1 MLKLAANLD
10 WLFTDLP
17 IAARFSAAQ
26 AAGFRG
32 VEGLFLWQHPL
43 EHLRAAQR
51 ETSLPVVLMNAPA
64 GNWAQGERGSLHCLV
79 ETRISSQPERGARL
93 RHSTG
98 LSPGSRYVRL
108 AL

>member
-17 IAARFSAAQ
+17 IAARFAAAQ

-43 EHLRAAQR
+43 AHLHAAQR

-64 GNWAQGERGSLHCLV
+64 GNWAQGERGLAA
-79 ETRISSQPERGARL
+79 QPGRDQNFTIA
-93 RHSTG
+93 
-98 LSPGSRYVRL
+98 
-108 AL
+108 

>member
-17 IAARFSAAQ
+17 IAARFAAAQ

-32 VEGLFLWQHPL
+32 VEGLFLWQQPL

-64 GNWAQGERGSLHCLV
+64 GNWAQQNEGWPHSPI
-79 ETRISSQPERGARL
+79 ETKNFAIA
-93 RHSTG
+93 
-98 LSPGSRYVRL
+98 
-108 AL
+108 

>member
-17 IAARFSAAQ
+17 IAARFAAAQ

-43 EHLRAAQR
+43 AHLHAAQR
-51 ETSLPVVLMNAPA
+51 KHPCR
-64 GNWAQGERGSLHCLV
+64 WC
-79 ETRISSQPERGARL
+79 
-93 RHSTG
+93 
-98 LSPGSRYVRL
+98 
-108 AL
+108 